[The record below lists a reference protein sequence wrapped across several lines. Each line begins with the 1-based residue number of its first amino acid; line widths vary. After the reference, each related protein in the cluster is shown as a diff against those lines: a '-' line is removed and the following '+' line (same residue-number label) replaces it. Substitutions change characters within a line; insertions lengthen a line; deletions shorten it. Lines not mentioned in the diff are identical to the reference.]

1 MQALHNIKEKKKM
14 KMKQWS
20 VILVVVLMAVVST
33 APAALAAIAVSGD
46 AYVGI
51 FDKYLWRGENL
62 SGGKSVIQS
71 GVDLSSHGFTLSY
84 WSNLQTHSKRK
95 LTETDITLDY
105 SFDINKMFS
114 ASVGNIYYGLEGTDT
129 NELYAGLSANTLLS
143 PALKVY
149 YDYDQAKDDGYFITF
164 AIGHSFTLT
173 KKMGLNLGALV
184 SYNGGSDFSV
194 GPYHNWHDYEL
205 SASIDYALTDQLTLS
220 PSFLYTAPISGAAR
234 GVIDNQ
240 ALAGLNLAL
249 SF

>member
-1 MQALHNIKEKKKM
+1 MGSNHQKEKMTMKK
-14 KMKQWS
+14 WS
-20 VILVVVLMAVVST
+20 LVLVVFMVTLVAA
-33 APAALAAIAVSGD
+33 APAAQAAIAVSGD
-46 AYVGI
+46 AYVGM

-62 SGGKSVIQS
+62 SGSHSVVQS

-84 WSNLQTHSKRK
+84 WSNVQTHHPKK

-143 PALKVY
+143 PAVKIY
-149 YDYDQAKDDGYFITF
+149 WDYDQAQDNGYFIT
-164 AIGHSFTLT
+164 ASVGHTFDLA
-173 KKMGLNLGALV
+173 KKLGLNLGALV
-184 SYNGGSDFSV
+184 SYNGGSDFSI

-205 SASIDYALTDQLTLS
+205 SASIDYAVTDYLTLS
-220 PSFLYTAPISGAAR
+220 PSFMFTAPISGSAR
-234 GVIDNQ
+234 KVIDNQ
-240 ALAGLNLAL
+240 TLTGLNVTF